1 MARQLNQMQDWARET
16 RLTHARISVLAALML
31 LVMAGLL
38 YRYFY
43 LQIIQNETFRAQSD
57 SNRIAVRAVAPT
69 RGVIVDREG
78 RLLAENLPSFTL
90 ALTPERISNLDETLV
105 ELTELLDLTEDD
117 IALFSE
123 TRRRTRPLS
132 PVPLKYRLS
141 ESERA
146 SLAVNKHRFEGV
158 SILTELTRNYP
169 EGELLGHTI
178 GYVGRIGKDDIAPAE
193 TEQYRGIT
201 HIGKVGL
208 EAYYEPLLRGDL
220 GVSQIETNAR
230 GVDLRV
236 VDRIEPT
243 PGAQLKLHLDTELQ
257 RIAAEAMGDMRGAV
271 VAIDTLSGGVLAAF
285 SNPGFDPNKFVNGIS
300 FGDYALL
307 RDSRDAPLLNRVIQG
322 QYPPAS
328 TVKPM
333 LGLAGL
339 TRGVIDIE
347 TLIADPGYYTLPG
360 DDRRYRDWILR
371 VRGTG
376 HADFMNL
383 RDSIAQSCDVYFYEL
398 ANRLGIDALSES
410 LYEFGIGSRTGI
422 DLPSEKRGILPSAE
436 WKREAIGSSWYGG
449 ETLIVGIGQGY
460 MLATPLQLAVATSAV
475 AMRGM
480 AYKPQLVASI
490 AGEAVI
496 PEPLLSVSAP
506 TEYWDEVFAGMVDTV
521 FAPRG
526 TAAGMRRGLEYTVAG
541 KTGTAQ
547 VVGIAQD
554 ATYDEESLSEYQRN
568 HGWFIAFA
576 PVEAPQIAIAVLT
589 ENGGGG
595 SSAYPVARAMLDYWM
610 MHHES

>member
-16 RLTHARISVLAALML
+16 RLTHGRIVVLTVLML
-31 LVMAGLL
+31 AVMAGLL

-57 SNRIAVRAVAPT
+57 RNRIAVRAIAPT
-69 RGVIVDREG
+69 RGIIVDREG
-78 RLLAENLPSFTL
+78 RLVAENLPSFTL
-90 ALTPERISNLDETLV
+90 ALTPERITDLDGTLDA
-105 ELTELLDLTEDD
+105 LSELLALTQDDL
-117 IALFSE
+117 ALFSE
-123 TRRRTRPLS
+123 TRKRTRPLS
-132 PVPLKYRLS
+132 PVPLKYRLN

-146 SLAVNKHRFEGV
+146 LLAVNKHRFEGV
-158 SILTELTRNYP
+158 SILSELTRHYP
-169 EGELLGHTI
+169 EGPLLGHAL
-178 GYVGRIGKDDIAPAE
+178 GYVGRIGKDDIAPAD
-193 TEQYRGIT
+193 TQQYRGIT

-208 EAYYEPLLRGDL
+208 EAYYERWLRGEL
-220 GVSQIETNAR
+220 GVSRIETNAR
-230 GVDLRV
+230 GVELEV

-243 PGAQLKLHLDTELQ
+243 PGSQLALHLDVALQ
-257 RIAAEAMGDMRGAV
+257 RIAAEALGDMRGAV
-271 VAIDTLSGGVLAAF
+271 VAIDTRSGGVLAAF
-285 SNPGFDPNKFVNGIS
+285 SNPGYDPNKFVNGIS

-328 TVKPM
+328 TIKPM

-339 TRGVIDIE
+339 NRGVIDVD
-347 TLIADPGYYTLPG
+347 TLVADPGYFTLPG

-371 VRGTG
+371 IRGTG

-398 ANRLGIDALSES
+398 ANRLGIDALSDS
-410 LYEFGIGSRTGI
+410 LYEFGIGSLTGV
-422 DLPSEKRGILPSAE
+422 DLPSEKRGILPSAQ
-436 WKREAIGSSWYGG
+436 WKRETVGSSWYGG

-475 AMRGM
+475 AMRGA
-480 AYKPQLVASI
+480 AYKPHLVASI
-490 AGEAVI
+490 AGKAVI

-506 TEYWDEVFAGMVDTV
+506 TKYWDEIVAGMVDTV

-526 TAAGMRRGLEYTVAG
+526 TAAGMRRGLDYTVAG

-576 PVEAPQIAIAVLT
+576 PVESPEIAIAVLT
-589 ENGGGG
+589 ENSGGG
-595 SSAYPVARAMLDYWM
+595 SSAYPVARSMLDYWM
-610 MHHES
+610 TRHES

>member
-16 RLTHARISVLAALML
+16 RLTHARVVVLAVLML
-31 LVMAGLL
+31 AIMIGLL

-57 SNRIAVRAVAPT
+57 RNRIAVRAVAPT
-69 RGVIVDREG
+69 RGVIIDREN

-90 ALTPERISNLDETLV
+90 ALTPERISNLDETLGA
-105 ELTELLDLTEDD
+105 LAELLALSDDD

-146 SLAVNKHRFEGV
+146 LLAVNKHRFEGM
-158 SILTELTRNYP
+158 SILTELSRHYP
-169 EGELLGHTI
+169 KGALLGHTI
-178 GYVGRIGKDDIAPAE
+178 GYVGRIGKDDIAPSE
-193 TEQYRGIT
+193 TDQYRGIT

-208 EAYYEPLLRGDL
+208 EAYYEPLLRGEL

-243 PGAQLKLHLDTELQ
+243 PGSELKLHLDAELQ
-257 RIAAEAMGDMRGAV
+257 RVAAESLGDMRGAV
-271 VAIDTLSGGVLAAF
+271 VAIDPLSGGVLAAF
-285 SNPGFDPNKFVNGIS
+285 SNPGYDPNKFVNGIS

-307 RDSRDAPLLNRVIQG
+307 RDSRDAPLLNRVVQG

-328 TVKPM
+328 TIKPM
-333 LGLAGL
+333 LGLSGL
-339 TRGVIDIE
+339 TRGVIDID
-347 TLIADPGYYTLPG
+347 TLVADPGFYTLPG
-360 DDRRYRDWILR
+360 DARRYRDWILR
-371 VRGTG
+371 IRGTG
-376 HADFMNL
+376 HAEFMNL

-398 ANRLGIDALSES
+398 ANRLGIDALSDS
-410 LYEFGIGSRTGI
+410 LYDFGIGSPTGI
-422 DLPSEKRGILPSAE
+422 DLPSEKGGILPSAE
-436 WKREAIGSSWYGG
+436 WKREAIGSSWYRG

-460 MLATPLQLAVATSAV
+460 MLATPLQLAVATSAL
-475 AMRGM
+475 AMRGT

-490 AGEAVI
+490 AGAPVI

-506 TEYWDEVFAGMVDTV
+506 TEYWDEVIAGMVDTV
-521 FAPRG
+521 SAARG
-526 TAAGMRRGLEYTVAG
+526 TAAGMRSGLEYTVAG

-554 ATYDEESLSEYQRN
+554 ATYDEEALSEYQRN

-576 PVEAPQIAIAVLT
+576 PVESPEIAIAVLT
-589 ENGGGG
+589 ENSGGG
-595 SSAYPVARAMLDYWM
+595 SSAYPVARSMLDYWM
-610 MHHES
+610 ARNE

>member
-16 RLTHARISVLAALML
+16 RLTHGRIVVLTVLML
-31 LVMAGLL
+31 AVMAGLL

-57 SNRIAVRAVAPT
+57 RNRIAVRAVAPT

-90 ALTPERISNLDETLV
+90 ALTPERITDLAGTLDALS
-105 ELTELLDLTEDD
+105 ELLALTPDNL
-117 IALFSE
+117 ALFSE
-123 TRRRTRPLS
+123 TRKRTRPLS
-132 PVPLKYRLS
+132 PVPLKYRLN

-146 SLAVNKHRFEGV
+146 LLAVNKHRFQGV
-158 SILTELTRNYP
+158 SILSELTRHYP
-169 EGELLGHTI
+169 EGPLLGHAL
-178 GYVGRIGKDDIAPAE
+178 GYVGRIGKDDIAPSD

-208 EAYYEPLLRGDL
+208 EAYYERWLRGEL
-220 GVSQIETNAR
+220 GVSRIETNAR
-230 GVDLRV
+230 GVELEV

-243 PGAQLKLHLDTELQ
+243 PGSQLALHLDVALQ
-257 RIAAEAMGDMRGAV
+257 RVAAEALGDMRGAV
-271 VAIDTLSGGVLAAF
+271 VAIDTRSGGVLAAF
-285 SNPGFDPNKFVNGIS
+285 SNPGYDPNKFVNGIS

-328 TVKPM
+328 TIKPM

-339 TRGVIDIE
+339 NRGVIDVD
-347 TLIADPGYYTLPG
+347 TLVADPGYYTLPG

-371 VRGTG
+371 IRGTG

-398 ANRLGIDALSES
+398 ANRLGIDALSDS
-410 LYEFGIGSRTGI
+410 LYEFGIGSLTGV
-422 DLPSEKRGILPSAE
+422 DLPSEKRGILPSAQ

-475 AMRGM
+475 AMRGT

-490 AGEAVI
+490 AGEVVI

-506 TEYWDEVFAGMVDTV
+506 TEYWDEIVAGMVDTV

-526 TAAGMRRGLEYTVAG
+526 TAAGMRQGLDYTVAG

-554 ATYDEESLSEYQRN
+554 ATYDEDSLSEYQRN

-576 PVEAPQIAIAVLT
+576 PVESPEIAIAVLT
-589 ENGGGG
+589 ENSGGG
-595 SSAYPVARAMLDYWM
+595 SSAYPVARSMLDYWM
-610 MHHES
+610 TRHES

>member
-1 MARQLNQMQDWARET
+1 
-16 RLTHARISVLAALML
+16 
-31 LVMAGLL
+31 
-38 YRYFY
+38 
-43 LQIIQNETFRAQSD
+43 
-57 SNRIAVRAVAPT
+57 
-69 RGVIVDREG
+69 
-78 RLLAENLPSFTL
+78 
-90 ALTPERISNLDETLV
+90 
-105 ELTELLDLTEDD
+105 
-117 IALFSE
+117 
-123 TRRRTRPLS
+123 
-132 PVPLKYRLS
+132 
-141 ESERA
+141 
-146 SLAVNKHRFEGV
+146 
-158 SILTELTRNYP
+158 
-169 EGELLGHTI
+169 
-178 GYVGRIGKDDIAPAE
+178 
-193 TEQYRGIT
+193 
-201 HIGKVGL
+201 VGL
-208 EAYYEPLLRGDL
+208 EAYYERWLRGEL
-220 GVSQIETNAR
+220 GVSRIETNAR
-230 GVDLRV
+230 GVELEV

-243 PGAQLKLHLDTELQ
+243 PGSQLALHLDVALQ
-257 RIAAEAMGDMRGAV
+257 RIAAEALGDMRGAV
-271 VAIDTLSGGVLAAF
+271 VAIDPRSGGILAAF
-285 SNPGFDPNKFVNGIS
+285 SNPGYDPNKFVNGIS

-328 TVKPM
+328 TIKPM

-339 TRGVIDIE
+339 NRGVIDVD
-347 TLIADPGYYTLPG
+347 TLVADPGYYTLPG

-371 VRGTG
+371 IRGTG

-383 RDSIAQSCDVYFYEL
+383 RESIAQSCDVYFYEL
-398 ANRLGIDALSES
+398 ANRLGIDALSDS
-410 LYEFGIGSRTGI
+410 LYEFGIGSLTGV

-475 AMRGM
+475 AMRGT

-506 TEYWDEVFAGMVDTV
+506 TEYWDEIVAGMVDTV

-526 TAAGMRRGLEYTVAG
+526 TAAGMRRGLDYTVAG

-576 PVEAPQIAIAVLT
+576 PAESPEIAIAVLT
-589 ENGGGG
+589 ENSGGG
-595 SSAYPVARAMLDYWM
+595 SSAYPVARSMLDYWM
-610 MHHES
+610 TRHES

>member
-16 RLTHARISVLAALML
+16 RLTHGRIVALTVLML
-31 LVMAGLL
+31 AVMAGRL

-57 SNRIAVRAVAPT
+57 RNRIAVRAVAPT

-90 ALTPERISNLDETLV
+90 ALTPERITDLDGTLDA
-105 ELTELLDLTEDD
+105 LSELLALTPYNL
-117 IALFSE
+117 ALFSE
-123 TRRRTRPLS
+123 TRKRTRPLS
-132 PVPLKYRLS
+132 PVPLKYRLN

-146 SLAVNKHRFEGV
+146 LLAVNKHRFEGV
-158 SILTELTRNYP
+158 SILSELTRHYP
-169 EGELLGHTI
+169 EGPLLGHAL
-178 GYVGRIGKDDIAPAE
+178 GYVGRIGKDDIAPAD

-208 EAYYEPLLRGDL
+208 EAYYERWLRGEL
-220 GVSQIETNAR
+220 GVSRIETNAR
-230 GVDLRV
+230 GVELEV

-243 PGAQLKLHLDTELQ
+243 PGSQLALHLDVALQ
-257 RIAAEAMGDMRGAV
+257 RIAAEALGDMRGAV
-271 VAIDTLSGGVLAAF
+271 VAIDTRSGGVLAAF
-285 SNPGFDPNKFVNGIS
+285 SNPGYDPNKFVNGIS

-328 TVKPM
+328 TIKPM

-339 TRGVIDIE
+339 NRGVIDVD
-347 TLIADPGYYTLPG
+347 TLVADPGYYTLPG

-371 VRGTG
+371 IRGTG

-398 ANRLGIDALSES
+398 ANRLGIDALSDS
-410 LYEFGIGSRTGI
+410 LYEFGIGSLTGV
-422 DLPSEKRGILPSAE
+422 DLPSEKRGILPSAQ
-436 WKREAIGSSWYGG
+436 WKRETIGSSWYGG

-475 AMRGM
+475 AMRGA

-506 TEYWDEVFAGMVDTV
+506 TEYWDEIVAGMVDTV

-526 TAAGMRRGLEYTVAG
+526 TAAGMRRGLDYTVAG

-547 VVGIAQD
+547 VVGIAQG

-576 PVEAPQIAIAVLT
+576 PVESPEIAIAVLT
-589 ENGGGG
+589 ENSGGG
-595 SSAYPVARAMLDYWM
+595 SSAYPVARSMLDYWM
-610 MHHES
+610 TRHES

>member
-16 RLTHARISVLAALML
+16 RLTHGRIVVLTVLML
-31 LVMAGLL
+31 AVMAGLL
-38 YRYFY
+38 FRYFH

-57 SNRIAVRAVAPT
+57 RNRIAVRAVAPT

-90 ALTPERISNLDETLV
+90 ALTPERITDLDGTLDA
-105 ELTELLDLTEDD
+105 LSELLALTPDNL
-117 IALFSE
+117 ALFSE
-123 TRRRTRPLS
+123 TRKRTRPLS
-132 PVPLKYRLS
+132 PVPLKYRLN

-146 SLAVNKHRFEGV
+146 LLAVNKHRFEGV
-158 SILTELTRNYP
+158 SILSELTRHYP
-169 EGELLGHTI
+169 EGPLLGHAL
-178 GYVGRIGKDDIAPAE
+178 GYVGRIGKDDIAPAD

-208 EAYYEPLLRGDL
+208 EAYYERWLRGEL
-220 GVSQIETNAR
+220 GVSRIETNAR
-230 GVDLRV
+230 GVELEV

-243 PGAQLKLHLDTELQ
+243 PGSQLALHLDVALQ
-257 RIAAEAMGDMRGAV
+257 RIAAEALGDMRGAV
-271 VAIDTLSGGVLAAF
+271 VAIDTRSGGVLAAF
-285 SNPGFDPNKFVNGIS
+285 SNPGYDPNKFVNGIS

-328 TVKPM
+328 TIKPM

-339 TRGVIDIE
+339 NRGVIDVD
-347 TLIADPGYYTLPG
+347 TLVADPGYYTLPG

-371 VRGTG
+371 IRGTG

-398 ANRLGIDALSES
+398 ANRLGIDALSDS
-410 LYEFGIGSRTGI
+410 LYEFGIGSLTGV
-422 DLPSEKRGILPSAE
+422 DLPSEKRGILPSAQ
-436 WKREAIGSSWYGG
+436 WKRETIGSSWYGG

-475 AMRGM
+475 AMRGA

-506 TEYWDEVFAGMVDTV
+506 TEYWDEIVAGMVDTV
-521 FAPRG
+521 FTPRG
-526 TAAGMRRGLEYTVAG
+526 TAAGMRRGLDYTVAG

-576 PVEAPQIAIAVLT
+576 PVESPEIAIAVLT
-589 ENGGGG
+589 ENSGGG
-595 SSAYPVARAMLDYWM
+595 SSAYPVARSMLDYWM
-610 MHHES
+610 TRHES

>member
-31 LVMAGLL
+31 LVIAGLL

-90 ALTPERISNLDETLV
+90 ALTPERISNVDETLV

-117 IALFSE
+117 ITLFSE

-146 SLAVNKHRFEGV
+146 LLAVNKHRFEGV

-178 GYVGRIGKDDIAPAE
+178 GYVGRIGKDDIAPAD

-208 EAYYEPLLRGDL
+208 EAYYEPLLRGEL

-257 RIAAEAMGDMRGAV
+257 RVAAEAMGDMRGAV

-285 SNPGFDPNKFVNGIS
+285 SNPGYDPNKFVNGIS

-347 TLIADPGYYTLPG
+347 TLIADPGYYTLSG

-436 WKREAIGSSWYGG
+436 WKREAIGSS
-449 ETLIVGIGQGY
+449 
-460 MLATPLQLAVATSAV
+460 
-475 AMRGM
+475 
-480 AYKPQLVASI
+480 
-490 AGEAVI
+490 
-496 PEPLLSVSAP
+496 
-506 TEYWDEVFAGMVDTV
+506 
-521 FAPRG
+521 
-526 TAAGMRRGLEYTVAG
+526 
-541 KTGTAQ
+541 
-547 VVGIAQD
+547 
-554 ATYDEESLSEYQRN
+554 
-568 HGWFIAFA
+568 
-576 PVEAPQIAIAVLT
+576 
-589 ENGGGG
+589 
-595 SSAYPVARAMLDYWM
+595 
-610 MHHES
+610 

>member
-16 RLTHARISVLAALML
+16 RLTRARIVVLATLML

-43 LQIIQNETFRAQSD
+43 LQIVQNETFRAQSD
-57 SNRIAVRAVAPT
+57 RNRIAVRAVAPT

-90 ALTPERISNLDETLV
+90 ALTPERISNLDETLSA
-105 ELTELLDLTEDD
+105 LTELLDLSEDD

-146 SLAVNKHRFEGV
+146 LLAVNKYRFEGI

-169 EGELLGHTI
+169 EGSLLGHAI
-178 GYVGRIGKDDIAPAE
+178 GYVGRIGKDDITPAD
-193 TEQYRGIT
+193 TERYRGIT

-208 EAYYEPLLRGDL
+208 EAYYEPLLRGEL

-257 RIAAEAMGDMRGAV
+257 RVAAEALGDMRGAV
-271 VAIDTLSGGVLAAF
+271 VAIDTQSGGVLAAF
-285 SNPGFDPNKFVNGIS
+285 SNPGYDPNKFVNGIS

-339 TRGVIDIE
+339 NRGVVAID

-371 VRGTG
+371 IRGTG

-398 ANRLGIDALSES
+398 ANRLGIDALSAS
-410 LYEFGIGSRTGI
+410 LFDFGIGSLTGI

-436 WKREAIGSSWYGG
+436 WKRDAIGSSWYGG

-475 AMRGM
+475 AMRGT
-480 AYKPQLVASI
+480 AYKPQLVASV
-490 AGEAVI
+490 AGEAVT
-496 PEPLLSVSAP
+496 PEP
-506 TEYWDEVFAGMVDTV
+506 
-521 FAPRG
+521 
-526 TAAGMRRGLEYTVAG
+526 
-541 KTGTAQ
+541 
-547 VVGIAQD
+547 
-554 ATYDEESLSEYQRN
+554 
-568 HGWFIAFA
+568 
-576 PVEAPQIAIAVLT
+576 
-589 ENGGGG
+589 
-595 SSAYPVARAMLDYWM
+595 
-610 MHHES
+610 

>member
-16 RLTHARISVLAALML
+16 RLTHGRIVVLTVLML
-31 LVMAGLL
+31 MVMAGLL

-43 LQIIQNETFRAQSD
+43 LQIIQNETFRAKSD
-57 SNRIAVRAVAPT
+57 RNRIAVRAVAPT
-69 RGVIVDREG
+69 RGVMVDREG
-78 RLLAENLPSFTL
+78 RLVAENLPSFTL
-90 ALTPERISNLDETLV
+90 ALTPERIADLDNTLDA
-105 ELTELLDLTEDD
+105 LSELLALTPDD
-117 IALFSE
+117 VALFSE
-123 TRRRTRPLS
+123 TRKRTRPLS

-146 SLAVNKHRFEGV
+146 LLAVNKHRFKGV
-158 SILTELTRNYP
+158 SILSELTRHYP
-169 EGELLGHTI
+169 EGPLLGHAL
-178 GYVGRIGKDDIAPAE
+178 GYVGRIGKDDIAPAD
-193 TEQYRGIT
+193 TQRYRGIT

-208 EAYYEPLLRGDL
+208 EAYYERWLRGEL
-220 GVSQIETNAR
+220 GVSRIETNAR
-230 GVDLRV
+230 GVELGV

-243 PGAQLKLHLDTELQ
+243 PGSQLTLHLDVALQ
-257 RIAAEAMGDMRGAV
+257 RIAAEALGDMRGAV
-271 VAIDTLSGGVLAAF
+271 VAIDTRSGGVLAAF
-285 SNPGFDPNKFVNGIS
+285 SNPGYDPNKFVNGIS

-328 TVKPM
+328 TIKPM

-339 TRGVIDIE
+339 NRGVIDVD
-347 TLIADPGYYTLPG
+347 TLVADPGYYTLPG

-371 VRGTG
+371 IRGTG

-383 RDSIAQSCDVYFYEL
+383 RESIAQSCDVYFYEL
-398 ANRLGIDALSES
+398 ANRLGIDALSDS
-410 LYEFGIGSRTGI
+410 LYEF
-422 DLPSEKRGILPSAE
+422 
-436 WKREAIGSSWYGG
+436 
-449 ETLIVGIGQGY
+449 GIGQGY

-475 AMRGM
+475 AMRGT

-506 TEYWDEVFAGMVDTV
+506 TEYWNEIIAGMVDTV

-526 TAAGMRRGLEYTVAG
+526 TAAGMRRGLDYTVAG

-576 PVEAPQIAIAVLT
+576 PVESPEIAIAVLT
-589 ENGGGG
+589 ENSGGG
-595 SSAYPVARAMLDYWM
+595 SSAYPVARSMLDYWM
-610 MHHES
+610 TRHES